1 MNGDSL
7 RVSSSDIVGEGTH
20 MRSVWNGTIKIGAAT
35 IPVRAY
41 GATEEQNTGL
51 HHVHVADGGRVRH
64 RKVCEV
70 DGETLH
76 GEDVARGYV
85 LPGGETV
92 VLTDE
97 DLAKLPLPT
106 SRAIDVQAFVPLE
119 EIDPIYFARSY
130 HLEPEPAGTKPYVLF
145 VEALAQSG
153 RVAVVKVAL
162 RGRESLGVLRVRD
175 QVVVLETMLWPD
187 EIRTPDFPFRHQ
199 DVPISA
205 AERQEAT
212 LLIEALSER
221 FSPGRYTDRYREALQ
236 ALVRAKIEGNE
247 LVQPTTAAQDAGA
260 TDLLTALRETLVD
273 RRDAVAGARAAADRA
288 AEESAT
294 ARATASRSRTPTSP

>member
-1 MNGDSL
+1 
-7 RVSSSDIVGEGTH
+7 

-41 GATEEQNTGL
+41 GATEEKSTGL

-70 DGETLH
+70 DGTTLAA
-76 GEDVARGYV
+76 EDVARGYV

-106 SRAIDVQAFVPLE
+106 SRAIDVQAFVPPG

-130 HLEPEPAGTKPYVLF
+130 HLEPEPVGTKPYVLF
-145 VEALAQSG
+145 AEALQQSG

-162 RGRESLGVLRVRD
+162 RGRESLGVLRIRD

-199 DVPISA
+199 DVTISA
-205 AERQEAT
+205 AEREEAT

-221 FSPGRYTDRYREALQ
+221 FVPGRYTDRYREALQ
-236 ALVRAKIEGNE
+236 ALVQAKIEGNE
-247 LVQPTTAAQDAGA
+247 LLQPTAVTQDTGA
-260 TDLLTALRETLVD
+260 TDLLSALRTTLTA
-273 RRDAVAGARAAADRA
+273 RRDAVAGAQAAADRA

-294 ARATASRSRTPTSP
+294 ARDAAARSRTPTSP